1 MACYSFHVDIIGRNR
16 GGSIVGTA
24 AYNNGIRL
32 YDDYYGSRYD
42 HSDRMDVLY
51 RGILL
56 PGVAPARLAELQIFL
71 NELNNSERRKDS
83 QLAQSIKLA
92 LPLELMPEE
101 QLALLKEFCNQN
113 FVSNGRCVNYA
124 IHSGICEPS
133 RKPDSFLSV
142 SERKDNPHAHLLVP
156 FRQVD
161 NTGFRM
167 TKLDSRSQNRI
178 ADLVALRKSW
188 ADFQNQAL
196 ERGGF
201 DARVTHKSFAAQ
213 GIDLPPTQHVGAA
226 TLVNELK
233 GIPTKPVDAYLRILA
248 MRQNLE
254 RDKNSIEMQLK
265 QRAIQRKEEKERI
278 ALQQHSQ
285 KLDLLREE
293 ERLQDLQR
301 EQPCRELMREY

>member
-1 MACYSFHVDIIGRNR
+1 MACYSFHVDIIGRKR

-32 YDDYYGSRYD
+32 YDEYYGSRYD
-42 HSDRMDVLY
+42 HSDRTDVLY

-56 PGVAPARLAELQIFL
+56 PEVAPARLAELQIFL

-101 QLALLKEFCNQN
+101 QLALLKEFCCQN
-113 FVSNGRCVNYA
+113 FVINDRCVNYA
-124 IHSGICEPS
+124 IHSGICESS

-142 SERKDNPHAHLLVP
+142 SDRKDNPHAHLIVP

-178 ADLVALRKSW
+178 ADLVSLRESW
-188 ADFQNQAL
+188 ADSQNQAL
-196 ERGGF
+196 ERSGF
-201 DARVTHKSFAAQ
+201 DARVTHKSFAVQ

-226 TLVNELK
+226 ALVNELK

-248 MRQNLE
+248 ERQRQEQGRTN
-254 RDKNSIEMQLK
+254 IEMQLK
-265 QRAIQRKEEKERI
+265 QRAAQRKVTRAQAVSQQRLKELELLQEKGRM
-278 ALQQHSQ
+278 
-285 KLDLLREE
+285 
-293 ERLQDLQR
+293 QDLQR
-301 EQPCRELMREY
+301 EQMYRDFSREY